1 MQEKNSAQSNPVGT
15 KKTTEV
21 SAKTSGPCD
30 KIILRPAMNDF
41 EEQITKDSASHS
53 WYDDT
58 SLKLNK

>member
-1 MQEKNSAQSNPVGT
+1 VQEKNSAQSNPVGT

-21 SAKTSGPCD
+21 STKTSGPCD

-53 WYDDT
+53 
-58 SLKLNK
+58 